1 MVVCLWNQ
9 LRAGR
14 ANLGGDDICKRGAL
28 WKMDDVLVVAA
39 LWTPGLRSEWTAFEF
54 GTPLWNTHFNT
65 FDIPMRSCM
74 FTRSRLGRV
83 VIGPASEVWVIV
95 IPARCHVTTY
105 HTVQPTTYGCD
116 TLSSAASFWYIQ
128 NSMPK

>member
-28 WKMDDVLVVAA
+28 WKMEDVLVVAA

-54 GTPLWNTHFNT
+54 GTPLWNGTYGT
-65 FDIPMRSCM
+65 PIS
-74 FTRSRLGRV
+74 TRLIFLCGHSRV
-83 VIGPASEVWVIV
+83 HVWEEESSARQ
-95 IPARCHVTTY
+95 ARCV
-105 HTVQPTTYGCD
+105 
-116 TLSSAASFWYIQ
+116 
-128 NSMPK
+128 